1 MALYSEYSKDV
12 RQLLI
17 EKDSQIS
24 KLENDLVAQQNFYET
39 QLEELKLA
47 LETKV
52 MSSCTQEE
60 QEDETLNIKSLFE
73 QIRKVFIEYKETVN
87 LLEKEKATVF
97 KNKFIEYASK
107 DTDDTIQK
115 FFEMLNSIKDKC
127 VPLEV
132 HETQDEDLLT
142 KTKEE
147 NISLTNELNQIKSQ
161 LQSTQ
166 NEMKEL
172 NAKYENILHRVEND
186 KQLHETKDKI
196 ITQQQEQN
204 KIINESIKLEREK
217 YKAMEITCNQIK
229 VDKAMVESDMDQLF
243 TVTYNIISKNKKDF
257 ESNLKKLEHD
267 NRINIEEL
275 VKKYKTFK

>member
-17 EKDSQIS
+17 EKDSQIA
-24 KLENDLVAQQNFYET
+24 KLEKELLTQQNYYEM

-52 MSSCTQEE
+52 MSSYSQEDQEE
-60 QEDETLNIKSLFE
+60 ETINIKSLFE
-73 QIRKVFIEYKETVN
+73 QIRKVFIEYKETVDR
-87 LLEKEKATVF
+87 LENEKDKVF

-107 DTDDTIQK
+107 DTDSTIQK

-127 VPLEV
+127 VPSEIS
-132 HETQDEDLLT
+132 ETQNEDLLS

-147 NISLTNELNQIKSQ
+147 NISLTNELIQLKSQ

-172 NAKYENILHRVEND
+172 NIKYENILH
-186 KQLHETKDKI
+186 K
-196 ITQQQEQN
+196 
-204 KIINESIKLEREK
+204 
-217 YKAMEITCNQIK
+217 
-229 VDKAMVESDMDQLF
+229 VESEKCEVF
-243 TVTYNIISKNKKDF
+243 
-257 ESNLKKLEHD
+257 
-267 NRINIEEL
+267 R
-275 VKKYKTFK
+275 

>member
-24 KLENDLVAQQNFYET
+24 KLENDLVTQQNLYET

-60 QEDETLNIKSLFE
+60 QEEETLNIKSLFE

-132 HETQDEDLLT
+132 PETQDEDLLT
-142 KTKEE
+142 KIKEE

-172 NAKYENILHRVEND
+172 NAKYENILHRVDIDN
-186 KQLHETKDKI
+186 KFPRLNFLYFSSRVNKNTLFKI
-196 ITQQQEQN
+196 
-204 KIINESIKLEREK
+204 SLLVSFD
-217 YKAMEITCNQIK
+217 Y
-229 VDKAMVESDMDQLF
+229 SL
-243 TVTYNIISKNKKDF
+243 S
-257 ESNLKKLEHD
+257 
-267 NRINIEEL
+267 RI
-275 VKKYKTFK
+275 

>member
-24 KLENDLVAQQNFYET
+24 KLENDLAAQQNFYET

-97 KNKFIEYASK
+97 KNKFIASFQVSHLPSLK
-107 DTDDTIQK
+107 YCISVAIE
-115 FFEMLNSIKDKC
+115 FS
-127 VPLEV
+127 
-132 HETQDEDLLT
+132 LLY
-142 KTKEE
+142 
-147 NISLTNELNQIKSQ
+147 L
-161 LQSTQ
+161 
-166 NEMKEL
+166 
-172 NAKYENILHRVEND
+172 
-186 KQLHETKDKI
+186 
-196 ITQQQEQN
+196 
-204 KIINESIKLEREK
+204 
-217 YKAMEITCNQIK
+217 
-229 VDKAMVESDMDQLF
+229 
-243 TVTYNIISKNKKDF
+243 
-257 ESNLKKLEHD
+257 
-267 NRINIEEL
+267 
-275 VKKYKTFK
+275 